1 MASLETPAP
10 LRPSFTRINKSIYL
24 HEPGTSPPAPS
35 QRSSSD
41 PDTILLLAW
50 AAAPI
55 KNVAKY
61 TAQYESLYPR
71 SRILLFTTPFSDL
84 IFHTNT
90 SQGAILAPV
99 VDLLRKDPDQKILA
113 HLFSNGGSYKL
124 RELAT
129 AYKRTTGQRLPI
141 NALILDSAP
150 GRPRFRNTI
159 AAMKTALP
167 KVFPLWLLGV
177 LLIYIYLSCVYL
189 RHRISGRNAITQ
201 YIWESLNNN
210 ELIDPAAR
218 RLYVAS
224 KRDDMVSFEDIVA
237 HAAVARERGSE
248 VRLEEFVDTKHVA
261 HAMVDKARYWRLVQ
275 ETWEQRN

>member
-1 MASLETPAP
+1 MSSLESSAP
-10 LRPSFTRINKSIYL
+10 LGPSFTRINKSIYL

-55 KNVAKY
+55 KHVAKY
-61 TAQYESLYPR
+61 TAQYESLYPG
-71 SRILLFTTPFSDL
+71 SRILLFTTAFKDL

-90 SQGAILAPV
+90 SQSAILAPV
-99 VDLLRKDPDQKILA
+99 VDILRTNPDQKILV

-129 AYKRTTGQRLPI
+129 AYKRVTGDRLPI
-141 NALILDSAP
+141 NALILDSCP
-150 GRPRFRNTI
+150 GRPRFGNTI

-167 KVFPLWLLGV
+167 KAFPLWLLGM
-177 LLIYIYLSCVYL
+177 LLIYTYLSCLYL
-189 RHRISGRNAITQ
+189 RNRITGRSPITQ

-218 RLYVAS
+218 RLYVAAKS
-224 KRDDMVSFEDIVA
+224 DDMISFEDIVA
-237 HAAVARERGSE
+237 HAAVARERGCE
-248 VRLEEFVDTKHVA
+248 VRLEEFVGSKHVA
-261 HAMVDKARYWRLVQ
+261 HAMADKGRYWRLVQ